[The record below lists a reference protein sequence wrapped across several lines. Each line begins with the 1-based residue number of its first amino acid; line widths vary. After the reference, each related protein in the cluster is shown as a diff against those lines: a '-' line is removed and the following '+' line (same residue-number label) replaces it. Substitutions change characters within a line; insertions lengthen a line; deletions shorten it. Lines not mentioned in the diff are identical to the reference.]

1 MIEGDGSACG
11 REHGKGGSRH
21 RTNRDIERLGRRT
34 PDARVEQWI
43 DLTTRASSPV
53 SAPTRTV
60 PAAPT
65 FAVGTANAPALA
77 KTTRPGNVLAARA
90 MMSGPGVLVAESVI
104 VFTPGM
110 VNAGMTPSHAEPGIR
125 RRQPTRPRAGSG
137 WRRA

>member
-1 MIEGDGSACG
+1 VDRSDHESIIAE
-11 REHGKGGSRH
+11 
-21 RTNRDIERLGRRT
+21 
-34 PDARVEQWI
+34 
-43 DLTTRASSPV
+43 PV

-110 VNAGMTPSHAEPGIR
+110 VNAGMTPSHAEPGNPPTPTDPPESRIR
-125 RRQPTRPRAGSG
+125 LASRVTTTA
-137 WRRA
+137 